1 MKFIFD
7 GKFYLLFDDG
17 IQHEVTEQL
26 WMRLMCRAKKETLL
40 ETLATTKN

>member
-17 IQHEVTEQL
+17 IQHEVSEQL
-26 WMRLMCRAKKETLL
+26 WLRLMGRMKKEASL
-40 ETLATTKN
+40 ETTKS